1 MSAWNKGYTDTQSS
15 ASYLE
20 LHLDINDGGR
30 LKTKLHN
37 KRDDFTFPIVNFSFI
52 SSNSIWSLHLKTH
65 YSRACTQYSG
75 FLDRAQPLTLKLL
88 KQDYV
93 VPMFKSSLQKF
104 YGCRHELGDRSA
116 IFISQKEID
125 LFHST

>member
-65 YSRACTQYSG
+65 
-75 FLDRAQPLTLKLL
+75 TL
-88 KQDYV
+88 
-93 VPMFKSSLQKF
+93 FKGLYPVQ
-104 YGCRHELGDRSA
+104 
-116 IFISQKEID
+116 
-125 LFHST
+125 